1 MEGKSTYF
9 SSNSSQTVMKKPP
22 DVSNTCCPP
31 LTFYSMLCS
40 VSSTHRLDEDVSDGL
55 RVVPLAHAGGHLLQ
69 EVLVVLQDLGNL
81 VKHVVHQQRVHDGA
95 AVGLF
100 ERTHVALG
108 GEKSPVNQEVMESK
122 FLFFDKFVSF

>member
-1 MEGKSTYF
+1 
-9 SSNSSQTVMKKPP
+9 
-22 DVSNTCCPP
+22 
-31 LTFYSMLCS
+31 MLS
-40 VSSTHRLDEDVSDGL
+40 DLLLYVVFSSTHRLDEDVSDGL

-100 ERTHVALG
+100 ERTHVALRGGG
-108 GEKSPVNQEVMESK
+108 GEEPS
-122 FLFFDKFVSF
+122 

>member
-1 MEGKSTYF
+1 
-9 SSNSSQTVMKKPP
+9 
-22 DVSNTCCPP
+22 
-31 LTFYSMLCS
+31 MLCS
-40 VSSTHRLDEDVSDGL
+40 VGPTHRLDEDVSDGL

-108 GEKSPVNQEVMESK
+108 GEKSPVNQEVTESK
-122 FLFFDKFVSF
+122 FLFLSFFDKFCFFLRKTPFIN